1 MTEKFPK
8 VKVGQEITLGC
19 PASGTPEPEIL
30 WLKNGQ
36 PIDFSLASGLR
47 EQSGGEELH
56 IHNAVVDY
64 GGTYTCVASNSA
76 GDDQVNIEL
85 EVWGQCLVIIGH
97 NVQLTRE
104 QFIKWVDSVTVLKEY
119 Y

>member
-30 WLKNGQ
+30 WLKNGR

-64 GGTYTCVASNSA
+64 GGTFTCVASNSA

-85 EVWGQCLVIIGH
+85 EVWGQYQYLGH
-97 NVQLTRE
+97 NV
-104 QFIKWVDSVTVLKEY
+104 WTVNEGTIHQIGW
-119 Y
+119 